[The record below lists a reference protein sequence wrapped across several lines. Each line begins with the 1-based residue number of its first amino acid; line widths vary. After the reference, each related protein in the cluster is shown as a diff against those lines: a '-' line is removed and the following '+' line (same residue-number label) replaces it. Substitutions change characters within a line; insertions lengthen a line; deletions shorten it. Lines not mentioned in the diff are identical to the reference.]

1 VGATLDHLG
10 VVHRGELRVDLP
22 AGFAEQSSCLRSRA
36 VPALVIAWPLRSVS
50 PVSEALGVS
59 PVKALNF
66 AAEANRCARP
76 MAATSSGAP
85 TSAMPGRVRASSS
98 GSTRR

>member
-1 VGATLDHLG
+1 
-10 VVHRGELRVDLP
+10 
-22 AGFAEQSSCLRSRA
+22 
-36 VPALVIAWPLRSVS
+36 
-50 PVSEALGVS
+50 
-59 PVKALNF
+59 VKALNF